1 MTVKELKRRLNRVPD
16 DAIVVFHNSRLYIE
30 GLYEAEHVRKLNDH
44 VVEISSEYNIKL
56 TEEGIENDS

>member
-16 DAIVVFHNSRLYIE
+16 DAIVIFHNTHLYIE
-30 GLYEAEHVRKLNDH
+30 GFYEAEHVHNLNDH

-56 TEEGIENDS
+56 TEEGIEDDS